1 MTDFALVVGESTVRL
16 WSLDARERIRRQLKQ
31 AGDVRLLERP
41 EDLKGLSSQANVL
54 ILRADYLFEVRTLAA
69 MMERPD
75 TALMHPKL
83 QRPAGAYVRATLAPK
98 TAEALATEAASDE
111 EGSCGK
117 ERPVGTEGSSQTEV
131 PEHGEGS
138 LPENGSGKASSVLPE
153 GVTLISADALG
164 AFDHQLRKAKAPLL
178 EPVSE
183 DTRRALE
190 GQLYGSS
197 YKGITDLVTKFFWPR
212 PARQGVRLCAG
223 MGVTPN
229 AVTTIGFLL
238 MVWTCYLF
246 AQGQFALGLAAGWL
260 MTYLDTVDGKLA
272 RVTVQSSRFGHLF
285 DHGMDLIHPPFW
297 YVYWGTA
304 LTAYQPIWGLG
315 LSDLYWLIIVGYIL
329 GRAVEALFHLLGDA
343 SIFSWRP
350 FDAYFR
356 LVTARR
362 NPCMIFLTLS
372 LFVGRPDWGLLSV
385 AIWTSATT
393 AVLFLRLIQGLIER
407 VRHGRLKSWLADPE
421 SAAASHSSAYRTFS
435 GTQSAYA
442 AD

>member
-1 MTDFALVVGESTVRL
+1 MTDFALVVGESRVRL
-16 WSLDARERIRRQLKQ
+16 WNLDARERIRRQLKQ
-31 AGDVRLLERP
+31 AGDVQLLQRP
-41 EDLKGLSSQANVL
+41 EDLQGLPPQANVL
-54 ILRADYLFEVRTLAA
+54 ILRADYLFEVRTLTA
-69 MMERPD
+69 MMEHPD
-75 TALMHPKL
+75 TALMHVRLK
-83 QRPAGAYVRATLAPK
+83 RPAGAYVRATLAPR
-98 TAEALATEAASDE
+98 TGEILAAEAASLD
-111 EGSCGK
+111 
-117 ERPVGTEGSSQTEV
+117 
-131 PEHGEGS
+131 
-138 LPENGSGKASSVLPE
+138 NGSGKGDAALPE
-153 GVTLISADALG
+153 GVTPISVDALG

-183 DTRRALE
+183 QTKRALE

-197 YKGITDLVTKFFWPR
+197 YKGITDLVTKFVWPR
-212 PARQGVRLCAG
+212 PARLGVRLCAR
-223 MGVTPN
+223 MGLTPN

-238 MVWTCYLF
+238 MVGACYLF

-272 RVTVQSSRFGHLF
+272 RVTIQSSRVGHLF

-304 LTAYQPIWGLG
+304 LAAYQPIWGLE
-315 LSDLYWLIIVGYIL
+315 LTDLYWLIIVGYIL
-329 GRAVEALFHLLGDA
+329 GRVVEALFHLLGDA

-362 NPCMIFLTLS
+362 NPCMILLTLS
-372 LFVGRPDWGLLSV
+372 LLVGRPDWGLLSV
-385 AIWTSATT
+385 ALWTAATT
-393 AVLFLRLIQGLIER
+393 AIMLVRLTQGLISR
-407 VRHGRLKSWLADPE
+407 VRRGRLQSWLADPE
-421 SAAASHSSAYRTFS
+421 SAAARHSSAYRMFS